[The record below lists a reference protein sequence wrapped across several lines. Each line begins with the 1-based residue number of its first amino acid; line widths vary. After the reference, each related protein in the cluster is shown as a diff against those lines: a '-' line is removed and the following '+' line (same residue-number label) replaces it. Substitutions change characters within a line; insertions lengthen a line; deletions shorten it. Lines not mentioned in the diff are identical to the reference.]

1 MYSQKPTRKPGD
13 PPHPPTT
20 QQSPDDTQ
28 LQSGGLPA
36 GGPALYFGKES
47 GMPPLPQPMDAID
60 MGPGVPPPSGP
71 PSLSD
76 TSNVLAAN
84 PGGMGMPD
92 MNGAG
97 VMANGAPLGPGSIAP
112 GSAGDLPADGTPWT
126 PQDTMMAAY
135 LAATLGGSVGT
146 LFKRPAPPP
155 PIAPPGVGNTAP
167 SSTPTA
173 SQAALG
179 LATSRKSGKGG
190 FGGRG

>member
-1 MYSQKPTRKPGD
+1 MYSPKPTRKPGD
-13 PPHPPTT
+13 PPKPPTT
-20 QQSPDDTQ
+20 QQPPEDAQ
-28 LQSGGLPA
+28 LQSGGLPP
-36 GGPALYFGKES
+36 GGPAMLFGKES

-84 PGGMGMPD
+84 PGGMGMD

-97 VMANGAPLGPGSIAP
+97 VLANGGQLGPDGVAH
-112 GSAGDLPADGTPWT
+112 GGLPDNGTPWT
-126 PQDTMMAAY
+126 PQDKMMAAY

-146 LFKRPAPPP
+146 MFKRPAPPP
-155 PIAPPGVGNTAP
+155 PISPMGPVNP
-167 SSTPTA
+167 SQPTTPTA

-179 LATSRKSGKGG
+179 LASTRKSNNGG
-190 FGGRG
+190 FGGR

>member
-1 MYSQKPTRKPGD
+1 MYSPKPTRKPGD
-13 PPHPPTT
+13 PPKPSTT
-20 QQSPDDTQ
+20 QQPPEDTR
-28 LQSGGLPA
+28 LQSGGLPP
-36 GGPALYFGKES
+36 GGPAMLFGNEP

-84 PGGMGMPD
+84 PGGMGMD

-97 VMANGAPLGPGSIAP
+97 VLANGGQLGPGGVAP
-112 GSAGDLPADGTPWT
+112 GGLPNNGTPWT
-126 PQDTMMAAY
+126 PQDKMMAAY

-146 LFKRPAPPP
+146 MFKRPAPPP
-155 PIAPPGVGNTAP
+155 PISPMGPVNPAPA
-167 SSTPTA
+167 STPTA
-173 SQAALG
+173 SQASLG
-179 LATSRKSGKGG
+179 LASTRKSNKGG